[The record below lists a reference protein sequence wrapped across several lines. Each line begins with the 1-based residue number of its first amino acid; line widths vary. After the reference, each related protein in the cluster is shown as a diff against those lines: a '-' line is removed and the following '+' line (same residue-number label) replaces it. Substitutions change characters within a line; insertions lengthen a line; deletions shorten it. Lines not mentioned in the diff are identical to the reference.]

1 MDFLIKIICV
11 TPDVS
16 KIHNQGPDS
25 EGVENYRIVQGK
37 DWKNDEV
44 RTQWYIDDS
53 GPSIFILRMSPTPL
67 Q

>member
-44 RTQWYIDDS
+44 RTQ
-53 GPSIFILRMSPTPL
+53 
-67 Q
+67 